1 MRISTKGRG
10 IIRAQQGAVAR
21 PNPKENYKLP
31 EDQRY
36 QAQTRGMKDFAIEWY
51 KERAKQPKY
60 QSQVNESN
68 LANITDQINRAEY
81 VEPSKFYSNPNVYK
95 GKVGNVTQA
104 AQVAMRQN
112 KGAAYPAGLQYTY
125 NAPSFPFSGRFSDVS
140 WHEGIGHM
148 VGDNNPQIL
157 KANPGIN
164 NRVDYESST
173 PLESQ
178 GATFFDRNF
187 HFDLPTDSTNVSKLL
202 FTGYFST
209 YRVTVDADS
218 VTNNAVCQS
227 GVTTEI
233 PINQAYIGGDTAN
246 ISINVII

>member
-60 QSQVNESN
+60 Q
-68 LANITDQINRAEY
+68 
-81 VEPSKFYSNPNVYK
+81 
-95 GKVGNVTQA
+95 
-104 AQVAMRQN
+104 
-112 KGAAYPAGLQYTY
+112 
-125 NAPSFPFSGRFSDVS
+125 
-140 WHEGIGHM
+140 
-148 VGDNNPQIL
+148 
-157 KANPGIN
+157 
-164 NRVDYESST
+164 
-173 PLESQ
+173 

-187 HFDLPTDSTNVSKLL
+187 HFNLPTDLTNVSKLL